1 MEGKPMRK
9 RSLLLSLPLL
19 AGCTTAP
26 AISTEASLAEPF
38 RGPVYPR
45 LETGKAMPAPAD
57 AARLL
62 LSLPV
67 QDVLAS
73 QELRQRYLQGNV
85 LVQAVDRQGSSN
97 DYLVVDH
104 EGTWYGFWIRS
115 FQGSSPELT
124 GYLVEVRGKCAG
136 LDGTDPAYAA
146 PVAEAVRQCGVTG
159 AGHFDSGIRAYRVI
173 EGQAPED
180 VTASIAPDP
189 AVIRARRGRYADI
202 GASEIFADDMNLD
215 QLPVFRWTI
224 ETDPDQPISVSDPH
238 TFYNGHR
245 VHAGFVVWNGER
257 FEKRRTVPRALWPCE
272 KWRDDDGNVLPCP
285 DATPEGDR
293 FVTGDK

>member
-1 MEGKPMRK
+1 MHYRALLLSF
-9 RSLLLSLPLL
+9 SLLAGCSSLSAAPAGLAPVTEAPHGLGSAGGPQFQGGNYRPAPEIISRFLLSLPADKILVS
-19 AGCTTAP
+19 P
-26 AISTEASLAEPF
+26 AS
-38 RGPVYPR
+38 R
-45 LETGKAMPAPAD
+45 L
-57 AARLL
+57 
-62 LSLPV
+62 
-67 QDVLAS
+67 
-73 QELRQRYLQGNV
+73 RYLQGDV
-85 LVQAVDRQGSSN
+85 LVKQVQGEAGNRNYVVADRNESS
-97 DYLVVDH
+97 
-104 EGTWYGFWIRS
+104 YGFWIRS

-189 AVIRARRGRYADI
+189 AVARARRGRYADI

-215 QLPVFRWTI
+215 QVPVFRWTI
-224 ETDPDQPISVSDPH
+224 ETEPDQPISVSDPH

-257 FEKRRTVPRALWPCE
+257 FEKRKTVPRALWPCE

-285 DATPEGDR
+285 EATPEGDR
-293 FVTGDK
+293 FVTGDT